1 MNRNYSAA
9 LDLSGREAAFALLDG
24 ETVIASDV
32 RPMRGRE
39 SAELAGWVAAK
50 LEQAGIPLA
59 DIRRWTVGSGPGS
72 FTGMRLAAA
81 LVNGWTYGKT
91 GVETRCVPTAAA
103 LAANLG
109 SAAKEGERVGALF
122 DGRNKELIFF
132 EMRIDGGDAVPTG
145 VEQVLNREQ
154 AAAFF
159 AGYGCEHLIA
169 LEAEQPALA
178 LLLPELVYSQ
188 IKAFH
193 SIKPEALA
201 LAKQK
206 PFDGNLADLVYIRPA
221 VFTKPI

>member
-24 ETVIASDV
+24 ETVIASEV

-39 SAELAGWVAAK
+39 SAQLAGWMAGE
-50 LEQAGIPLA
+50 LEKTGASLA
-59 DIRRWTVGSGPGS
+59 DVRRWTVGSGPGS

-91 GVETRCVPTAAA
+91 GIETRCVPTAAA

-109 SAAKEGERVGALF
+109 ETAKEGDRVAALF

-132 EMRIDGGDAVPTG
+132 ELKVSGGEAVPTG
-145 VEQVLNREQ
+145 REEVLNREQ

-159 AGYGCEHLIA
+159 AEYECEHLIA
-169 LEAEQPALA
+169 IEAELPALA
-178 LLLPELVYSQ
+178 LLLPETIYSRLE
-188 IKAFH
+188 AFG

-201 LAKQK
+201 LAKAK
-206 PFDGNLADLVYIRPA
+206 AFDGNLADLVYIRPA
-221 VFTKPI
+221 VFTKPE

>member
-24 ETVIASDV
+24 ETVIASEV

-39 SAELAGWVAAK
+39 SAQLAGWVAAE
-50 LEQAGIPLA
+50 LEKAGAALA
-59 DIRRWTVGSGPGS
+59 DVRRWTVGSGPGS

-91 GVETRCVPTAAA
+91 GVETRCVPSAAA

-109 SAAKEGERVGALF
+109 EAAGEGDRIAALF

-132 EMRIDGGDAVPTG
+132 ELKISGGDAIPTG
-145 VEQVLNREQ
+145 REEVLNREQ

-159 AGYGCEHLIA
+159 AGYECEHLIA
-169 LEAEQPALA
+169 LEAELPALA
-178 LLLPELVYSQ
+178 LLLPETVYAR
-188 IKAFH
+188 IEAFG

-201 LAKQK
+201 LAKAK

-221 VFTKPI
+221 VFTKPE

>member
-24 ETVIASDV
+24 ETVIASEV

-39 SAELAGWVAAK
+39 SAQLAGWVAAE
-50 LEQAGIPLA
+50 LEKAGAALA
-59 DIRRWTVGSGPGS
+59 DVKRWTVGSGPGS

-91 GVETRCVPTAAA
+91 GIETRCVPTAAA

-109 SAAKEGERVGALF
+109 EAAREGDCIAALF
-122 DGRNKELIFF
+122 DGRNRELIFF
-132 EMRIDGGDAVPTG
+132 ELRISGGEAVATG
-145 VEQVLNREQ
+145 KEEVLNREQ

-169 LEAEQPALA
+169 LEAELPALA
-178 LLLPELVYSQ
+178 LLLPEHVSSK
-188 IKAFH
+188 IEAFG

-201 LAKQK
+201 MAKQK

-221 VFTKPI
+221 VFTKPE

>member
-24 ETVIASDV
+24 ETVIASEV

-39 SAELAGWVAAK
+39 SAQLAGWVAAE
-50 LEQAGIPLA
+50 LEKAGVALT
-59 DIRRWTVGSGPGS
+59 DVRRWTVGSGPGS

-81 LVNGWTYGKT
+81 LVNGWTYGKA
-91 GVETRCVPTAAA
+91 GVETRCVPSAAA

-109 SAAKEGERVGALF
+109 EAAKEGDRIAALF

-132 EMRIDGGDAVPTG
+132 ELKISGGDAIPTG
-145 VEQVLNREQ
+145 REEVLNREQ

-159 AGYGCEHLIA
+159 ARYESEHLIA
-169 LEAEQPALA
+169 LEAELPALA
-178 LLLPELVYSQ
+178 LLLPEVIYAR
-188 IKAFH
+188 IEAFG

-201 LAKQK
+201 LAKTK

-221 VFTKPI
+221 VFTKPE